1 MGERQGTGTGLCFPE
16 LLIVGVLLAVLGV
29 AGAARYQ
36 QADAESDYARI
47 LGNFRAVAVALDA
60 YKVDTGQV
68 PETDTGGFS
77 ARSILRLTTP
87 VAYLTSLP
95 VSPYDETAYWGPSS
109 SRVVARTNSLFYV
122 RKYYSNPAIIDS
134 NFTNDVVAYY
144 FQGALVS
151 PQVRNEFIAANDWE
165 MVSVGPDGIDDRMNT
180 APGYGINARVYDP
193 TNGALSRGNVVW
205 FSAYRVP
212 QAQPVYTTWRTY

>member
-1 MGERQGTGTGLCFPE
+1 MGDGHGTGTGLCFPE
-16 LLIVGVLLAVLGV
+16 LLIVGGLLAVLGV
-29 AGAARYQ
+29 AGAARYR

-47 LGNFRAVAVALDA
+47 LGNFKAVAAALDA

-95 VSPYDETAYWGPSS
+95 VSPYDETPGTETPH
-109 SRVVARTNSLFYV
+109 VVSRTNSLFYV

-134 NFTNDVVAYY
+134 NFSSDVVAYY
-144 FQGALVS
+144 FQGALVT

-165 MVSVGPDGIDDRMNT
+165 MISVGPDGIEDRMSSP
-180 APGYGINARVYDP
+180 PGYGVNARVYDP
-193 TNGALSRGNVVW
+193 TNGTISRGNVVW

-212 QAQPVYTTWRTY
+212 QPQPVYTTWRTY